1 MPAPDRLDLTLRLV
15 RGSGRL
21 TLAELATR
29 LGVSEMT
36 VRRDLD
42 QLQEQ
47 GLVRR
52 VRGGAVAL
60 DVPVDEAG
68 FDVRAQW
75 QSATKAR
82 LAAAAAD
89 LIAPGGTVLL
99 DAGTTTAAVAA
110 ALAARFGAAP
120 SPSGPLTVAVLS
132 LQAAV
137 RLADQ
142 PGIRLLILGG
152 ESRAGERSLV
162 GPLALSALDQL
173 RFDTFIM
180 SIGAVHHDLGWS
192 EFDLDDAAVKRAAL
206 RRAGRTIVVAD
217 ASKLGVQAFAR
228 VAPLSAADIFV
239 TSTAAPPAATSSATG
254 TGGASGAAT
263 RAGVAAGDDPS
274 VSVTSAGGP
283 SGGATPAGGAPG
295 SATLVGSAPG
305 GATLVGGVPGGGPSI
320 SATSAGGPSGGATP
334 TGGGPG
340 GAILF
345 GGVPGGGPSISA
357 TSGAAT
363 PAGGPSRSATS
374 AGATPDNATPGN
386 ATPGNATPDGG
397 AAYGSAASHGAAA
410 TDAAAE
416 TLAALRAAGV
426 DVITTDNPEEFPS

>member
-1 MPAPDRLDLTLRLV
+1 MQGPDRLDLTLRLV

-21 TLAELATR
+21 TLAELAGR

-60 DVPVDEAG
+60 DVPSDEAG
-68 FDVRAQW
+68 FAVREQW
-75 QSATKAR
+75 QAATKAR
-82 LAAAAAD
+82 LARAAAE
-89 LIAPGGTVLL
+89 LIAPGSTVLL

-110 ALAARFGAAP
+110 ALAAAAGTGGAL
-120 SPSGPLTVAVLS
+120 SGGAPLTVAVLS

-173 RFDTFIM
+173 RFDTFVM

-206 RRAGRTIVVAD
+206 RRAGRTVVVAD
-217 ASKLGVQAFAR
+217 ATKLGVQAFAR
-228 VAPLSAADIFV
+228 VAPLDAVDTFV
-239 TSTAAPPAATSSATG
+239 
-254 TGGASGAAT
+254 
-263 RAGVAAGDDPS
+263 
-274 VSVTSAGGP
+274 
-283 SGGATPAGGAPG
+283 
-295 SATLVGSAPG
+295 
-305 GATLVGGVPGGGPSI
+305 
-320 SATSAGGPSGGATP
+320 
-334 TGGGPG
+334 
-340 GAILF
+340 
-345 GGVPGGGPSISA
+345 
-357 TSGAAT
+357 TSGAAPT
-363 PAGGPSRSATS
+363 GE
-374 AGATPDNATPGN
+374 
-386 ATPGNATPDGG
+386 
-397 AAYGSAASHGAAA
+397 AA
-410 TDAAAE
+410 TE
-416 TLAALRAAGV
+416 TLAALRASGV
-426 DVITTDNPEEFPS
+426 DVITTDPEPPSAEEPQS